1 MKTYGG
7 FIGLGPFRDQR
18 VPIHPD
24 GCLRSSGRSCIA
36 SILDALGEVR
46 RAHIPYYTCDSA
58 LLAFRERSIN
68 IVFHGIGQDLLP
80 QLPTDIQEHEVLV
93 VNDLFGLLGGA
104 IERATEQVH
113 AHIIHDDTHAFH
125 VGRRSDRAW
134 SFNSARKFLGV
145 PDGAFLFA
153 PRECMPP
160 AERNMRISTD
170 HLVLKSIG
178 AHEEAYKSYKL
189 NEERMSTAPERASVA
204 SEEMLARTDLTKCA
218 ERRVANFG
226 ALKARLGHLNRLD
239 VTANG
244 CIPYCYPFWPV
255 LKSQVERRQFHAA
268 GIFIPT
274 LWQDVINRPDLDDA
288 FGFEKQLSK
297 ELLPLPIDQRYSES
311 DMDDLADRMLAI
323 LNEA

>member
-7 FIGLGPFRDQR
+7 FIGLGPFGDQR
-18 VPIHPD
+18 VPLHPD
-24 GCLRSSGRSCIA
+24 GYLRSSGRSCLA
-36 SILDALGEVR
+36 SILDAIGEVR

-68 IVFHGIGQDLLP
+68 IAFYGIGQDLLP
-80 QLPTDIQEHEVLV
+80 HLPSDILEGDVLV
-93 VNDLFGLLGGA
+93 VNDLFGLLGDA
-104 IERATEQVH
+104 IERTTDQVR

-153 PRECMPP
+153 PRACMPP
-160 AERNMRISTD
+160 AERNVRTSTD

-178 AHEEAYKSYKL
+178 AHEEAYRSYQL

-204 SEEMLARTDLTKCA
+204 SEELLARTDLTRCA
-218 ERRVANFG
+218 ERRVANFKV
-226 ALKARLGHLNRLD
+226 LKTHLGHLNRLD
-239 VTANG
+239 VNEDG
-244 CIPYCYPFWPV
+244 CIPYCYPFWPALNQLV
-255 LKSQVERRQFHAA
+255 DRKHFHEA

-274 LWQDVINRPDLDDA
+274 LWQDVIDRPDVDDA
-288 FGFEKQLSK
+288 FRFEKQLSR
-297 ELLPLPIDQRYSES
+297 ELLPLPIDQRYTEE
-311 DMDDLADRMLAI
+311 DMHDMAVKALDILGLA
-323 LNEA
+323 